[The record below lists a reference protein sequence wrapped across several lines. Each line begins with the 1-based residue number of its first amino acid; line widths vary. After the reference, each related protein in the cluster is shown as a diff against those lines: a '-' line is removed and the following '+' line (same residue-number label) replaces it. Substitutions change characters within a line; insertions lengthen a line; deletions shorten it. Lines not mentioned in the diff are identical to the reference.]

1 MKTWRFRKAAA
12 FLTALPLYVFTIAFV
27 AGPLVLMVAI
37 SFLSRGESWG
47 YVLEPTLRNYKGI
60 FEPAYTA
67 AFAQSIK
74 LALVSTVASVL
85 VGYPFGYFMARLS
98 PEWRSRC
105 MVLLIIP
112 FWTSSLMRLYGW
124 MTIFRANGVLDSAL
138 MAIGV
143 IKEPLKL
150 LYSFPA
156 VAVGMVYTLVP
167 FMIYSVFSSA
177 EKLDWSLVEAARDL
191 GASPAQAFLTVILP
205 LTMPGLYSGIVL
217 TFIPSMGLYFIADL
231 LGGSKI
237 ALVGNIIQEQMMRV
251 HNMPLAAAFSV
262 VLMGLTSLCLLAYRK
277 LAKTGELEGLIQ

>member
-12 FLTALPLYVFTIAFV
+12 LFAALPLYVFTLAFV
-27 AGPLVLMVAI
+27 AGPLVFMLAI

-47 YVLEPTLRNYKGI
+47 YVLEPTLRNYQGI
-60 FEPAYTA
+60 FEPAYAT
-67 AFAQSIK
+67 AFAQSLK
-74 LALVSTVASVL
+74 LALVSTLASAL
-85 VGYPFGYFMARLS
+85 AGYPFGYFMARLS
-98 PEWRSRC
+98 PKWRNRC

-124 MTIFRANGVLDSAL
+124 MTIFRANGTLDSLL
-138 MAIGV
+138 MAIGA
-143 IKEPLKL
+143 IDAPLKL

-167 FMIYSVFSSA
+167 FMIYSVYSSA

-191 GASPAQAFLTVILP
+191 GATPLQAFLTVSLP
-205 LTMPGLYSGIVL
+205 LTMPGLYSGVVL

-262 VLMGLTSLCLLAYRK
+262 ALMALASLCLLAYRK
-277 LAKTGELEGLIQ
+277 LAKTGELEGLVQ